1 MKSKL
6 ISIFAVACF
15 GLAGVASLHAQGL
28 AKVAGKAIDV
38 NGQPIAD
45 AQVQLVSQDTGQKMT
60 TKTDKHGDFFQIGV
74 PPGSY
79 KVSLVKDG
87 QILFFFNGVPV
98 HLNPDDSA
106 TEVDF
111 DLKKEAEGKGQGS
124 GEGNAAAAAAMA
136 QRQAEQQRQQK
147 IASLQALVSQASTQ
161 EQAGQ
166 WDQAVESLTQA
177 ATAAPTVPFLW
188 ARLGVAEYGAGD
200 AMQKSGDKAGAGAH
214 YQKSIEAYTKALD
227 LKPTDPKDLAT
238 IHNNLGQAY
247 IKSGKPDDAVKEYTL
262 AAQISPANAAT
273 SYFNLGAILTNQAT
287 VETNAQIKTKDID
300 AANEAFDKAI
310 QADPNYG
317 EAWYQKGINLLSKA
331 TYDKSGNIVPAPG
344 TAEAFQKY
352 LQVAPAGA
360 HAEEAKSMITSL
372 GQKVETSYKK
382 PKSK

>member
-1 MKSKL
+1 MKNKL
-6 ISIFAVACF
+6 ISLLAVACF
-15 GLAGVASLHAQGL
+15 ALVGTVSLHAQAM
-28 AKVAGKAIDV
+28 AKVAGKAIDQQ
-38 NGQPIAD
+38 GQPITG
-45 AQVQLVSQDTGQKMT
+45 AQVQMVSEDTGQKMT
-60 TKTDKHGDFFQIGV
+60 TKTDKNGNFFQIGV
-74 PPGSY
+74 NPGKY
-79 KVSLVKDG
+79 KMTLMKDG
-87 QILFFFNGVPV
+87 QQLYFFDHVPV
-98 HLNPDDSA
+98 HLNPDDSP

-111 DLKKEAEGKGQGS
+111 DLKKEAEGKGNGTN
-124 GEGNAAAAAAMA
+124 NAAAAAALQ

-147 IASLQALVSQASTQ
+147 IASLQALVTQSATQ

-166 WDQAVESLTQA
+166 WDQAIQTLAQATTQA
-177 ATAAPTVPFLW
+177 PTIPFLW

-200 AMQKSGDKAGAGAH
+200 AMQKSGDKAGAAGH
-214 YQKSIEAYTKALD
+214 YQKSVEDYTKALD
-227 LKPTDPKDLAT
+227 LKPTDPKDLST

-247 IKSGKPDDAVKEYTL
+247 IKSGKPDEAVKEYTL
-262 AAQISPANAAT
+262 AAQASPANAAL

-287 VETNAQIKTKDID
+287 VETNPQTKTKDID

-310 QADPNYG
+310 QADPNYAD
-317 EAWYQKGINLLSKA
+317 AWYQKGINLLSKA

-352 LQVAPAGA
+352 LQVAPTGA